1 MWLRVATWASAAVL
15 SVAAAALAWC
25 VGVLAA
31 NDISDPDYFW
41 RPIEALVDLKYLV
54 LFTALV
60 IGGLCLAALAKLR
73 GRGAPVDPLVV
84 LPVVL
89 IGAVAGGSYSVLTAP
104 VIGANIGAGL
114 VVFAAPIAILVLA
127 AWAVRSTRTR

>member
-1 MWLRVATWASAAVL
+1 MAARLALWASVVL
-15 SVAAAALAWC
+15 LTLASTALSWC
-25 VGVLAA
+25 LGALNA
-31 NDISDPDYFW
+31 NDISDPDFYW
-41 RPIEALVDLKYLV
+41 RPVEGLVDRKYLV
-54 LFTALV
+54 LVAALI
-60 IGGLCLAALAKLR
+60 IGGSCLAALVQLR
-73 GRGAPVDPLVV
+73 RRGAAVDPLVV

-89 IGAVAGGSYSVLTAP
+89 IGVVIGGSYSVLTAP

>member
-15 SVAAAALAWC
+15 AVAAAALAWS
-25 VGVLAA
+25 VGVLTAG
-31 NDISDPDYFW
+31 DTSDPDYFW

-114 VVFAAPIAILVLA
+114 VVFAGPIVILVLA